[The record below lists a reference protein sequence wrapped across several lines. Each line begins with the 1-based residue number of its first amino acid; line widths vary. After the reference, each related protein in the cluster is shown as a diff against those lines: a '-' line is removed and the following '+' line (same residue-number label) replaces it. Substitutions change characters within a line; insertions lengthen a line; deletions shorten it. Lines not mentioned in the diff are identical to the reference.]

1 MIQLIVHQMVNQRS
15 HVLLIL
21 SYIHTVEDG
30 GEVGGGGTNG
40 IICGRMGDHKER
52 GFSYLMLR

>member
-40 IICGRMGDHKER
+40 IICGRMCDHKER
-52 GFSYLMLR
+52 ALPYLMLR